1 MNTKKENF
9 SWYIEHIKYATIN
22 VGTQNF
28 ERIDLPEFVK
38 NKIYN
43 DTLSCSFIIWRLEKE
58 KLFGIKYANKE
69 ITIILDTDDK
79 FFYFQHSEKGQIN
92 SGSIYLKKERGEKK
106 FIVSG
111 NYDLLNKLYS
121 VLKIWFGDRV
131 EYLNSND

>member
-9 SWYIEHIKYATIN
+9 SWYIEHIKYATVN

-28 ERIDLPEFVK
+28 EKIDLPEYVN

-43 DTLSCSFIIWRLEKE
+43 DTLSHSFIIWRLEKE
-58 KLFGIKYANKE
+58 KLFGIKYANKI
-69 ITIILDTDDK
+69 ITINFDDNDK
-79 FFYFQHSEKGQIN
+79 FIYIHHSEKGQIN
-92 SGSIYLKKERGEKK
+92 SSSLYLKKESGEKK

-121 VLKIWFGDRV
+121 VLKIWFGDRL
-131 EYLNSND
+131 EYLNSDD